1 MGLCPSEK
9 ISGNP
14 YDFQW
19 LRCLESNQTRVPQP
33 TVIKAFSV
41 ALFPRPTSWNRND
54 FKPLEFVATYARKR
68 LTRPKFHCTFG
79 GLRDPHSRGPW
90 NTELTTRSRQS
101 HLYYT
106 PIFANLPANRRMPP
120 DSQWFQG
127 VAGWQVSTS
136 LNRAFENRSK
146 FPNDFGILHAKPLN
160 RPKTDHD
167 RRLIN
172 IYFFIYFISRWYHY
186 KRKL

>member
-68 LTRPKFHCTFG
+68 LTRPNFHCTFG
-79 GLRDPHSRGPW
+79 GLCATMRGQPG
-90 NTELTTRSRQS
+90 
-101 HLYYT
+101 T
-106 PIFANLPANRRMPP
+106 PIGNAQSPERIYIIL
-120 DSQWFQG
+120 
-127 VAGWQVSTS
+127 
-136 LNRAFENRSK
+136 
-146 FPNDFGILHAKPLN
+146 DFRNNYQQIG
-160 RPKTDHD
+160 
-167 RRLIN
+167 
-172 IYFFIYFISRWYHY
+172 
-186 KRKL
+186 